1 MAGKKGM
8 KHYEASYKAKIVQQ
22 IKNGEITI
30 KGFSCESG
38 ISRYALQQWC
48 RESEGRKQ
56 PSVKRRGRPRT
67 RPLTTQKEY
76 EQRIKQLEMEVELL
90 RTFLQAAGRK

>member
-8 KHYEASYKAKIVQQ
+8 KHYEASYKAEIVQQ

-30 KGFSCESG
+30 KGFSRESG
-38 ISRYALQQWC
+38 ISRYALQQWR
-48 RESEGRKQ
+48 RESERCKG

-67 RPLTTQKEY
+67 RPLTTQKDY
-76 EQRIKQLEMEVELL
+76 EQRIKQLEMEVELYQS
-90 RTFLQAAGRK
+90 FLQAAGRK